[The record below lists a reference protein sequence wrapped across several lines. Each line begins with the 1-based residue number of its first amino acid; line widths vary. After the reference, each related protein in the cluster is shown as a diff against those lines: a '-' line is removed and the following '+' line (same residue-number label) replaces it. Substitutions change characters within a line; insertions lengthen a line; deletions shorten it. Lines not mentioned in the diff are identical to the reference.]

1 MFATRH
7 ASGDKDEEYEAEVQ
21 EMERRISSASAA
33 VDDVALDAARAALEA
48 KYDEDD
54 PILQGATMRLQRI
67 WRGWMERRRHFQRV
81 YYQRWEAM
89 TIWRHC
95 ISAGVYVCAFLWGAM
110 MTYVSLIYG
119 VKLAPDQASQWI
131 TSSIWALLLELL
143 FQEPVMII
151 VGSLLFSDRAVSRV
165 SDEITALAGI

>member
-1 MFATRH
+1 MPTWRVGSPLFILATILAVLQVLAVLVLMFATRH

-81 YYQRWEAM
+81 
-89 TIWRHC
+89 
-95 ISAGVYVCAFLWGAM
+95 
-110 MTYVSLIYG
+110 
-119 VKLAPDQASQWI
+119 
-131 TSSIWALLLELL
+131 
-143 FQEPVMII
+143 
-151 VGSLLFSDRAVSRV
+151 
-165 SDEITALAGI
+165 